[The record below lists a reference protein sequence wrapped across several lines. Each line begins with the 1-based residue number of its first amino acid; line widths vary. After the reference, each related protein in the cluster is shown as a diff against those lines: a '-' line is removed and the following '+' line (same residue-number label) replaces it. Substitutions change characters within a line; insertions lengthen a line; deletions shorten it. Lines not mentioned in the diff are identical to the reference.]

1 MNRSLI
7 ALALAV
13 CPALAA
19 HAVEGGVGR
28 SITGLQVS
36 DYAGVVPPEPGW
48 TLAAGYVYYSGTIGA
63 DREVPII
70 GATALGLEATFGL
83 SSLTGVYAWNTGP
96 GRWNFA
102 SMAALP
108 YASVDITAG
117 LALGSIR
124 RSVSDSTGNPYDLS
138 FAPII
143 AGYHFDKTRHL
154 ALALY
159 VSAPT
164 GRYDPTRLANPSL
177 NVWVYSPTVSYTQL
191 FQSGTLEWSTAVGV
205 DFSTKND
212 DTDYKSG
219 AVFHADTL
227 LVKNFANGWG
237 RRRHRRLDRAG
248 LRRHGAARRPPR
260 RFPGPFARA
269 GAHRH
274 LPAEVGR
281 THRRVFRA
289 LAEGVRRRAAHG
301 RRSDHADR
309 IDFVLR
315 RYAFAAITSSLRS

>member
-7 ALALAV
+7 ALALAA

-83 SSLTGVYAWNTGP
+83 SSLTGVYAWNSGP

-237 RRRHRRLDRAG
+237 VGGIAGWIEQVSDDTGPLADRLDGFRGHSLALG
-248 LRRHGAARRPPR
+248 PTVTYQRKWGERTVAFSARWLKEFDVERR
-260 RFPGPFARA
+260 
-269 GAHRH
+269 
-274 LPAEVGR
+274 
-281 THRRVFRA
+281 T
-289 LAEGVRRRAAHG
+289 EGDPIMLTG
-301 RRSDHADR
+301 S
-309 IDFVLR
+309 ISF
-315 RYAFAAITSSLRS
+315 